1 MSRVHFHVR
10 VLVSHAVAPQTPSS
24 RYKRVLIRR
33 LNRLSEAGNQT
44 TGTHIRVREFSIGD
58 KVKILNPGPLQA
70 KTGTIIRIGVGTNRI
85 TVLAEDGT
93 KIVRASSNLQHG

>member
-1 MSRVHFHVR
+1 MSNRQDEE
-10 VLVSHAVAPQTPSS
+10 LKDIVAKLQDL
-24 RYKRVLIRR
+24 KLQERVLIRR

-58 KVKILNPGPLQA
+58 QVKILNPGPLQA
-70 KTGTIIRIGVGTNRI
+70 ERGSIIRIGVETNRI

-93 KIVRASSNLQHG
+93 KIVRAPSNLQHG

>member
-1 MSRVHFHVR
+1 MSNRQDEELKDIVAKLQDLKLQERVR
-10 VLVSHAVAPQTPSS
+10 
-24 RYKRVLIRR
+24 IRR
-33 LNRLSEAGNQT
+33 LNRLSEAGIRT
-44 TGTHIRVREFSIGD
+44 TGTHVRVSEFSIGD

-70 KTGTIIRIGVGTNRI
+70 KRGSIVRIGVGTNRI